1 VELSYRNTHRA
12 FARARNRAL
21 RLRWFGVGLFVL
33 TACDDVHAPRRDA
46 GADPEPAHD
55 ASEHIGT
62 RAEPEVVGEC
72 SIAMRGPGLVATDG
86 EGVEYCIATFEDADC
101 TYRVEYGA
109 GVTNPFVGMQD
120 PSFPVEEVSIDMSTT
135 ELVTVHDQL
144 SSGGYVLGVHV
155 PSFDRD
161 PPDFALTA
169 SARCS
174 ARKALDN
181 ARSVLET
188 LDLLHVGEGPCEPV
202 RPEKCSPL

>member
-1 VELSYRNTHRA
+1 M
-12 FARARNRAL
+12 
-21 RLRWFGVGLFVL
+21 WVL
-33 TACDDVHAPRRDA
+33 AACDDPQVPRRDA
-46 GADPEPAHD
+46 GPDAEPALD
-55 ASEHIGT
+55 AGEGP
-62 RAEPEVVGEC
+62 RARVEPEVVGEC
-72 SIAMRGPGLVATDG
+72 SIRMRGPGLLATHG

-120 PSFPVEEVSIDMSTT
+120 PAFPVDEVSIDMVAT

-155 PSFDRD
+155 PSFERD
-161 PPDFALTA
+161 PPDFALSA

-174 ARKALDN
+174 AREALDN

-202 RPEKCSPL
+202 RPAKCSPL